1 MKYTKLFLIDGIN
14 INLHMIHD
22 YVQTGKIHLAYIYIT
37 GDYNVYFL
45 NQKLAAFNYPRLV
58 QALE

>member
-1 MKYTKLFLIDGIN
+1 M
-14 INLHMIHD
+14 
-22 YVQTGKIHLAYIYIT
+22 T
-37 GDYNVYFL
+37 GDYKVYFL